1 METGS
6 LEGFEL
12 SRGFMNDMIEGRKVI
27 FMRDGVEFGKEYILS
42 LIHIYAHADKVE
54 KGHKEPQ
61 IYQDRQHR
69 GFYRSQESP
78 AFMLNQLGKSNQR
91 RKQADVQRQLRRND
105 VRLQDP
111 DKSDCKIIPLV
122 RIPEEYF
129 IQAKRGQGQ
138 KHHGQHFSDRASY
151 INTQQAI

>member
-1 METGS
+1 MRHILARCHS
-6 LEGFEL
+6 LCNRIKKRKYF
-12 SRGFMNDMIEGRKVI
+12 GRRI
-27 FMRDGVEFGKEYILS
+27 DGIAP
-42 LIHIYAHADKVE
+42 IHKIGACDFHTHADKVE

-69 GFYRSQESP
+69 GFYRSQEPP
-78 AFMLNQLGKSNQR
+78 AFMLDQLGKSNQR

-122 RIPEEYF
+122 RIPEKYF
-129 IQAKRGQGQ
+129 IQAKRGQWQ